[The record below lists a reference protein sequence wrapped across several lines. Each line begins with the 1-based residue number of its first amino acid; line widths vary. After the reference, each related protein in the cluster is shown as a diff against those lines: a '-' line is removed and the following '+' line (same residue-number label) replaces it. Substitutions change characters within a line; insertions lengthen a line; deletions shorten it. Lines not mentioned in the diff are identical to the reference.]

1 MDPLFERRQLVK
13 KVHIQSK
20 FLQKNIQSSLLLQLK
35 QNYEG
40 RCIPEGFIQ
49 PNSITIVNYS
59 LGRTNYIKG
68 GIDYDVTFQGDIC
81 MPHIGQ
87 RFKAPVRLRTKIGIH
102 AETPPI
108 KVLIPRDLHLGSKDF
123 EEVNLE
129 DDIEFEVVGSQFKQ
143 EDENIIVV
151 GKLLSKVAPPAEAP
165 LITTS
170 EQSEEIK
177 SNTVPKSEQGE
188 EKRVVIA
195 PTTNQEQ
202 PKKRRLRRTEGGN
215 NNEQFHSL
223 KEGMVEGTA

>member
-1 MDPLFERRQLVK
+1 MDPLFERRQLTK
-13 KVHIQSK
+13 KVHIHSK
-20 FLQKNIQSSLLLQLK
+20 YIQENIQSSLLLQLK

-40 RCIPEGFIQ
+40 KCIPEGFIQ

-68 GIDYDVTFQGDIC
+68 GVDYDVTFQGDVC

-108 KVLIPRDLHLGSKDF
+108 KVLIPRDLHLGSTDF
-123 EEVNLE
+123 EEVKLE

-151 GKLLSKVAPPAEAP
+151 GRLLSKVAAPVEAP
-165 LITTS
+165 LLGQS
-170 EQSEEIK
+170 EQPEQTKAETI
-177 SNTVPKSEQGE
+177 PKSEEGE

-195 PTTNQEQ
+195 PSADQA
-202 PKKRRLRRTEGGN
+202 PKKRRLRRTEGGDN
-215 NNEQFHSL
+215 NNEQFLSL
-223 KEGMVEGTA
+223 KEGMA